1 MLKNR
6 YKDKNNLIKVFKGW
20 DSGWKGYL
28 NANDIYSM
36 MNNIGINCTEDEAS
50 ILMACADLNGDRMI
64 SSAEFKNMILT
75 YDDKWVINPK
85 TMNL

>member
-1 MLKNR
+1 
-6 YKDKNNLIKVFKGW
+6 
-20 DSGWKGYL
+20 
-28 NANDIYSM
+28 
-36 MNNIGINCTEDEAS
+36 
-50 ILMACADLNGDRMI
+50 MACADLNGDFKI